1 MISERLA
8 DIVMRTSSAIA
19 SAYNPRGAEGI
30 FMPYSGPRARPYEQM
45 DKGET

>member
-1 MISERLA
+1 
-8 DIVMRTSSAIA
+8 MRTSSAIA